1 MQGAAAEIRDF
12 YWRTLTAE
20 HRQILEHVRQ
30 YHEMPERGEREA
42 ELLKMLAVLEYA
54 NRVKWYDIHPVLH
67 DLLDTFPVQTNG
79 NDD

>member
-1 MQGAAAEIRDF
+1 
-12 YWRTLTAE
+12 
-20 HRQILEHVRQ
+20 
-30 YHEMPERGEREA
+30 MPERGEREA